1 MTKQSKLSRRSMLSK
16 LRRTRDE
23 RGMTTAEY
31 AVGTVASCGFA
42 GVLVKLLTEP
52 WVQDLLRRL
61 FESTI
66 GRFF

>member
-1 MTKQSKLSRRSMLSK
+1 MSKVRT
-16 LRRTRDE
+16 TRDE

-42 GVLVKLLTEP
+42 GVLVKLLSEP
-52 WVQDLLRRL
+52 WVQDLFRDL

-66 GRFF
+66 GKFF

>member
-1 MTKQSKLSRRSMLSK
+1 MPDKRRS
-16 LRRTRDE
+16 RDE

-42 GVLVKLLTEP
+42 GVLVKLLNEP
-52 WVQDLLRRL
+52 WVQGLFKNL

-66 GRFF
+66 GKYF

>member
-1 MTKQSKLSRRSMLSK
+1 MIETR

-42 GVLVKLLTEP
+42 GLLYQLLNSEFGQRVLK
-52 WVQDLLRRL
+52 DLWELAVSVVL
-61 FESTI
+61 
-66 GRFF
+66 

>member
-1 MTKQSKLSRRSMLSK
+1 MSKI
-16 LRRTRDE
+16 RRTRDE

-42 GVLVKLLTEP
+42 GVLVKLLNES
-52 WVQDLLRRL
+52 WVQDLLRNV

-66 GRFF
+66 GRFI